1 MVHYRY
7 SRWDGSQLDEMSTQ
21 DMIEKLTEQILDG
34 DSINQAMRRMM
45 DRGMTM
51 PNGRRMEGMREM
63 MRRLQEARQRNLEK
77 YNLDSIMDDIAERLD
92 NIIDQERSGIGGRL
106 GDLGPE
112 PGQGEPGEGGE
123 PGQDGEPGQG
133 PPGQPSASGQPGQG
147 GQAGKG
153 GAPSPELEKLLRDMA
168 KKHTDQLDQ
177 LPPEVGGR
185 IKQLR
190 NYDFMDPEARQQF
203 EELLETL
210 QKQVMQNYFKGIQQ
224 GLENMTE
231 EDLSRMSEMVKDLNE
246 LTQQKLNG
254 EDPDISDFMAKWGDF
269 FPPGIENFDQLAQHM
284 QEQMAQMQSLMNSMS
299 PEQRSELQGM
309 MEALLRDNRL
319 QWDMYELAFN
329 LQRLSP
335 DANQG
340 ERFSMT
346 GDEPVTLQDALNVM
360 GDLNG
365 MEDIESDIRD
375 AMRHNDPSRIDAD
388 RMGRVLGEEARE
400 YAKELQKMMKGLEE
414 SGFIK
419 RGEHGLELTSRAMRK
434 IGEKALSDIF
444 KMMHGGQVGDHNR
457 DKKGFGIELT
467 DETKRWEFGDPL
479 TLNTQKTVANAV
491 IRNGKGTPVKLLPE
505 DFEID
510 QTITQSMASTVI
522 ALDMSASMM
531 WAGYFQAGQRVGLAL
546 DTLIK
551 SKYPKDNV
559 TTLAFSYF
567 VLPVTSTMLL
577 DTYWVEYG
585 GGTNFQEVLRY
596 SREVLKRQGG
606 NNKQIILITDGEPS
620 TYNQTGQERWEDQ
633 LETPRNVFDDDP
645 MAGWGGRRRRR
656 YGSVVEETLKEVR
669 RCTMDGIK
677 INTFML
683 DQSPEL
689 LEFVKMMTKINK
701 GRAFIAS
708 PEELGTYVV
717 ADYANMRNS
726 VIR

>member
-21 DMIEKLTEQILDG
+21 DMIEKLTEQVLDG
-34 DSINQAMRRMM
+34 DSINQAMRKMM
-45 DRGMTM
+45 NRGMTM
-51 PNGRRMEGMREM
+51 PNGRRMEGMRDL
-63 MRRLQEARQRNLEK
+63 MRRLQEARQRNLQN
-77 YNLDSIMDDIAERLD
+77 YNLDSMMDDIAERLD
-92 NIIDQERSGIGGRL
+92 TIINQERSGIDGRL
-106 GDLGPE
+106 VDLGPE
-112 PGQGEPGEGGE
+112 PGEGGAPGQGHKPGEGE
-123 PGQDGEPGQG
+123 QWKS
-133 PPGQPSASGQPGQG
+133 GQPSTPGQPGQDAQG
-147 GQAGKG
+147 S
-153 GAPSPELEKLLRDMA
+153 APTPELAKLLRDMA
-168 KKHTDQLDQ
+168 KKHVNQLDQ

-190 NYDFMDPEARQQF
+190 DYDFMDPEARQQF
-203 EELLETL
+203 EDLLDTL
-210 QKQVMQNYFKGIQQ
+210 QKQVMQNYFKGMQE
-224 GLENMTE
+224 GLQNMTK
-231 EDLSRMSEMVKDLNE
+231 EDLKRTQEMVKDLND
-246 LTQQKLNG
+246 LTQRKLNG
-254 EDPDISDFMAKWGDF
+254 ENPDISDFMAKWGDF
-269 FPPGIENFDQLAQHM
+269 FPPGIENFDQLAKHM

-299 PEQRSELQGM
+299 PEQRNELQGM

-319 QWDMYELAFN
+319 QWDLYELSFN
-329 LQRLSP
+329 LQRLNP
-335 DANQG
+335 DANLG
-340 ERFSMT
+340 DRFSLT
-346 GDEPVTLQDALNVM
+346 GDEPLSLQDALKLM
-360 GDLNG
+360 GDLNN
-365 MEDIESDIRD
+365 MEELESSIHD

-388 RMGRVLGEEARE
+388 QMGRVLGEEARE
-400 YAKELQKMMKGLEE
+400 YAKELQKMMRELEE

-419 RGEHGLELTSRAMRK
+419 RGEHGLELTARAMRK
-434 IGEKALSDIF
+434 IGEKALFDIF
-444 KMMHGGQVGDHNR
+444 KLMHGGQIGDHNR
-457 DKKGFGIELT
+457 DKKGFGVDLT

-479 TLNTQKTVANAV
+479 NLNTQKTVANAV
-491 IRNGKGTPVKLLPE
+491 IRSGKGTPVNLLPE

-559 TTLAFSYF
+559 ATLAFSYF

-596 SREVLKRQGG
+596 SREVLKRQPG

-620 TYNQTGQERWEDQ
+620 TYNQTSEERWENQ
-633 LETPRNVFDDDP
+633 LEMLRNVYDDDELK
-645 MAGWGGRRRRR
+645 GNGGRRR

-669 RCTMDGIK
+669 RCTKDGIK

-683 DQSPEL
+683 DQSPAL

-726 VIR
+726 MIR

>member
-7 SRWDGSQLDEMSTQ
+7 SRWDGSQFDEMSTQ
-21 DMIEKLTEQILDG
+21 DMIDKLTDQILDG
-34 DSINQAMRRMM
+34 DSVNQAMRRMM

-63 MRRLQEARQRNLEK
+63 MRRLQEARQRNLEN
-77 YNLDSIMDDIAERLD
+77 YNLDSMMDDIAERLD
-92 NIIDQERSGIGGRL
+92 NIIDQERKGIDSRL
-106 GDLGPE
+106 DELGPK
-112 PGQGEPGEGGE
+112 QGGESGEGGE
-123 PGQDGEPGQG
+123 PGEQGQPGQQ
-133 PPGQPSASGQPGQG
+133 GQPSASGQPGQG
-147 GQAGKG
+147 GQGGQQGQG

-168 KKHTDQLDQ
+168 QKHTDQLDQ

-190 NYDFMDPEARQQF
+190 DYDFMDPEARQQF
-203 EELLETL
+203 DELLETL
-210 QKQVMQNYFKGIQQ
+210 QQQVMQNYFKGIQQ
-224 GLENMTE
+224 GLQNMTE
-231 EDLSRMSEMVKDLNE
+231 EDLQRMQEMVKDLND
-246 LTQQKLNG
+246 LTQRKLNG
-254 EDPDISDFMAKWGDF
+254 EDPEISDFMNKWGDF
-269 FPPGIENFDQLAQHM
+269 FPDGIETFDQLAQHM
-284 QEQMAQMQSLMNSMS
+284 QEQMAQMQSLMDSMS
-299 PEQRSELQGM
+299 SEQRSELQGM

-319 QWDMYELAFN
+319 QWDLYELAFN
-329 LQRLSP
+329 LQRLNP

-340 ERFSMT
+340 QRFSLT
-346 GDEPVTLQDALNVM
+346 GDEPLSLQDALKVM
-360 GDLNG
+360 GDLNN

-388 RMGRVLGEEARE
+388 RMGRLLGEEARE
-400 YAKELQKMMKGLEE
+400 YAKELQRMMRELEE
-414 SGFIK
+414 SGFVK
-419 RGEHGLELTSRAMRK
+419 RGQHGLELTARAMRK
-434 IGEKALSDIF
+434 IGEKALTDIF
-444 KMMHGGQVGDHNR
+444 KMMRGGQVGDHNR
-457 DKKGFGIELT
+457 DKKGVGVELT

-479 TLNTQKTVANAV
+479 SLNTQKTVTNAV
-491 IRNGKGTPVKLLPE
+491 IRSGMGTPVKLLPE

-510 QTITQSMASTVI
+510 QTITQNMASTVI

-567 VLPVTSTMLL
+567 VLPVDSTMLL

-620 TYNQTGQERWEDQ
+620 TYNYTGEERFEEMLD
-633 LETPRNVFDDDP
+633 LPRNVFDDDA

-669 RCTMDGIK
+669 RCTKDGIT

-683 DQSPEL
+683 DQSPAL

-708 PEELGTYVV
+708 PEDLGTYVV
-717 ADYANMRNS
+717 ADYFNMRNS

>member
-21 DMIEKLTEQILDG
+21 DMIEKLTEQVLDG
-34 DSINQAMRRMM
+34 DSINQAMRKMM
-45 DRGMTM
+45 NRGMTM
-51 PNGRRMEGMREM
+51 PNGRRMEGLRDL
-63 MRRLQEARQRNLEK
+63 MRRLQEARQRNLQN
-77 YNLDSIMDDIAERLD
+77 YNLDSMMDDIAERLD
-92 NIIDQERSGIGGRL
+92 TIINQERSGIDGRL
-106 GDLGPE
+106 VDLGPE
-112 PGQGEPGEGGE
+112 PGEGGAPGQGHKPGEGE
-123 PGQDGEPGQG
+123 QWKS
-133 PPGQPSASGQPGQG
+133 GQPSTPGQPGQDAQG
-147 GQAGKG
+147 S
-153 GAPSPELEKLLRDMA
+153 APTPELAKLLRDMA
-168 KKHTDQLDQ
+168 KKHVNQLDQ

-190 NYDFMDPEARQQF
+190 DYDFMDPEARQQF
-203 EELLETL
+203 EDLLDTL
-210 QKQVMQNYFKGIQQ
+210 QKQVMQNYFKGMQE
-224 GLENMTE
+224 GLQNMTK
-231 EDLSRMSEMVKDLNE
+231 EDLKRTQEMVKDLND
-246 LTQQKLNG
+246 LTQRKLNG
-254 EDPDISDFMAKWGDF
+254 ENPDISDFMAKWGDF
-269 FPPGIENFDQLAQHM
+269 FPPGIENFDQLAKHM

-299 PEQRSELQGM
+299 PEQRNELQGM

-319 QWDMYELAFN
+319 QWDLYELSFN
-329 LQRLSP
+329 LQRLNP
-335 DANQG
+335 DANLG
-340 ERFSMT
+340 DRFSLT
-346 GDEPVTLQDALNVM
+346 GDEPLSLQDALKLM
-360 GDLNG
+360 GDLNN
-365 MEDIESDIRD
+365 MEELESSIHD
-375 AMRHNDPSRIDAD
+375 AMRHNDPSRMDAD
-388 RMGRVLGEEARE
+388 QMGRVLGEEARE
-400 YAKELQKMMKGLEE
+400 YAKELQKMMRELEE

-419 RGEHGLELTSRAMRK
+419 RGEHGLELTARAMRK
-434 IGEKALSDIF
+434 IGEKALFDIF
-444 KMMHGGQVGDHNR
+444 KLMHGGQIGDHNR
-457 DKKGFGIELT
+457 DKKGFGVDLT

-479 TLNTQKTVANAV
+479 NLNTQKTVANAV
-491 IRNGKGTPVKLLPE
+491 IRSGKGTPVNLLPE

-559 TTLAFSYF
+559 ATLAFSYF

-596 SREVLKRQGG
+596 SREVLKRQPG

-620 TYNQTGQERWEDQ
+620 TYNQTSEERWENQ
-633 LETPRNVFDDDP
+633 LEMLRNVYDDDELK
-645 MAGWGGRRRRR
+645 GNGGRRRRR

-669 RCTMDGIK
+669 RCTKDGIK

-683 DQSPEL
+683 DQSPAL

-726 VIR
+726 MIR

>member
-21 DMIEKLTEQILDG
+21 DMIEKLTEQVLDG
-34 DSINQAMRRMM
+34 DSINQAMRKMM
-45 DRGMTM
+45 NRGMTM
-51 PNGRRMEGMREM
+51 PNGRRMEGMRDL
-63 MRRLQEARQRNLEK
+63 MRRLQEARQRNLQN
-77 YNLDSIMDDIAERLD
+77 YNLDSMMDDIAERLD
-92 NIIDQERSGIGGRL
+92 TIINQERSGIDGRL
-106 GDLGPE
+106 VDLGPE
-112 PGQGEPGEGGE
+112 PGEGGAPGQGHKPGEGE
-123 PGQDGEPGQG
+123 QWKS
-133 PPGQPSASGQPGQG
+133 GQPSTPGQPGQDAQG
-147 GQAGKG
+147 S
-153 GAPSPELEKLLRDMA
+153 APTPELAKLLRDMA
-168 KKHTDQLDQ
+168 KKHVNQLDQ

-190 NYDFMDPEARQQF
+190 DYDFMDPEARQQF
-203 EELLETL
+203 EDLLDTL
-210 QKQVMQNYFKGIQQ
+210 QKQVMQNYFKGMQE
-224 GLENMTE
+224 GLQNMTK
-231 EDLSRMSEMVKDLNE
+231 EDLKRTQEMVKDLND
-246 LTQQKLNG
+246 LTQRKLNG
-254 EDPDISDFMAKWGDF
+254 ENPDISDFMAKWGDF
-269 FPPGIENFDQLAQHM
+269 FPPGIENFDQLAKHM

-299 PEQRSELQGM
+299 PEQRNELQGM

-319 QWDMYELAFN
+319 QWDLYELSFN
-329 LQRLSP
+329 LQRLNP
-335 DANQG
+335 DANLG
-340 ERFSMT
+340 DRFSLT
-346 GDEPVTLQDALNVM
+346 GDEPLSLQDALKLM
-360 GDLNG
+360 GDLNN
-365 MEDIESDIRD
+365 MEELESSIHD
-375 AMRHNDPSRIDAD
+375 AMRHNDPSRMDAD
-388 RMGRVLGEEARE
+388 QMGRVLGEEARE
-400 YAKELQKMMKGLEE
+400 YAKELQKMMRELEE

-419 RGEHGLELTSRAMRK
+419 RGEHGLELTARAMRK
-434 IGEKALSDIF
+434 IGEKALFDIF
-444 KMMHGGQVGDHNR
+444 KLMHGGQIGDHNR
-457 DKKGFGIELT
+457 DKKGFGVDLT

-479 TLNTQKTVANAV
+479 NLNTQKTVANAV
-491 IRNGKGTPVKLLPE
+491 IRSGKGTPVNLLPE

-559 TTLAFSYF
+559 ATLAFSYF

-596 SREVLKRQGG
+596 SREVLKRQPG

-620 TYNQTGQERWEDQ
+620 TYNQTSEERWENQ
-633 LETPRNVFDDDP
+633 LEMLRNVYDDDELK
-645 MAGWGGRRRRR
+645 GNGGRRRRR

-669 RCTMDGIK
+669 RCTKDGIK

-683 DQSPEL
+683 DQSPAL

-726 VIR
+726 MIR